1 MTVLADSEIKEL
13 LRKGTL
19 VIEPIEDMNVQLQPA
34 SVDLRLGDEFRIFK
48 QRESFLID
56 PLNYVE
62 PLWSVKD
69 KQDKDLNKK
78 KSDSDSSAVQS
89 DKGSQ
94 RVKDYGITEIIKI
107 KDKPFIVHPQE
118 FVLGTTIEKVKIPAN
133 LVGRLEG
140 RSSLGRI
147 GVIIHATAGYIDPG
161 FEGQVTLEITNL
173 GKVPVALWPG
183 MRVCQLSL
191 FTMNVP
197 AERPYGASRNSKYN
211 GQKGPVESRIS
222 SDSGI
227 TKLKKDQSRMSD
239 F

>member
-13 LRKGTL
+13 LKKGNL

-62 PLWSVKD
+62 PLWAVKD
-69 KQDKDLNKK
+69 ESDKDVSGEKTDSKN
-78 KSDSDSSAVQS
+78 SDNDHN
-89 DKGSQ
+89 GGIQ
-94 RVKDYGITEIIKI
+94 RRKEYAITDLIQI
-107 KDKPFIVHPQE
+107 KDKPFILHPQE
-118 FVLGTTIEKVKIPAN
+118 FVLGTTIEKVKIPNN

-140 RSSLGRI
+140 RSSLGRL

-183 MRVCQLSL
+183 MRVCQISF

-197 AERPYGASRNSKYN
+197 AERPYGSERNSKYN
-211 GQKGPVESRIS
+211 GQKGPIESRIS

-227 TKLKKDQSRMSD
+227 NKLKKDQSRMTD